1 MGNRLYDADYLQLLS
16 VVLSGLKQRSL
27 SLLTARPGERIGDV
41 GCGTGEDAW
50 RLALAGADV
59 IGVDVDEGFIE
70 AARSKYV
77 QSGLPLRFE
86 IHDAYSVKHPDR
98 SFDKLRY
105 ERVFQHLDNPQRAIA
120 EARRLLKPGGDIQ
133 IVDADYSSLSFLYPN
148 VKVERMLIDH
158 LVYERLPNSHKV
170 RSIPKFLADAGFAVT
185 GVEIYP
191 LVITDSNLAL
201 KVIKFDDIVRRL
213 AHLGRLDL
221 QQGEA
226 LLDYFSGHASPFNLS
241 INELIFS
248 ARAKCA

>member
-16 VVLSGLKQRSL
+16 DVLSGLKQRSHF
-27 SLLTARPGERIGDV
+27 LLTVRPGERIGDV

-50 RLALAGADV
+50 RLAQAGADV

-70 AARSKYV
+70 AARSKYA

-86 IHDAYSVKHPDR
+86 IHDAYSIKHTDH

-120 EARRLLKPGGDIQ
+120 EAHRLLKPGGDIQ
-133 IVDADYSSLSFLYPN
+133 IVDADYFSLSFLYPN
-148 VKVERMLIDH
+148 VQVERKLIDH

-170 RSIPKFLADAGFAVT
+170 RSIPKFLADVGFAIT

-191 LVITDSNLAL
+191 LVITDPNLVL
-201 KVIKFDDIVRRL
+201 KIIKFDEIVRRL
-213 AHLGRLDL
+213 VHVGTLDL

-226 LLDYFSGHASPFNLS
+226 LLAYFADHASPFNFS

-248 ARAKCA
+248 ARAELP